1 MRLAK
6 NKSDYTKYWEK
17 VDQQHIHIAGG
28 SVNWYN
34 YFGKNLTL
42 SHKVDC
48 SYTLGPSIPTPRYKL

>member
-34 YFGKNLTL
+34 YFGKQFDII
-42 SHKVDC
+42 S
-48 SYTLGPSIPTPRYKL
+48 